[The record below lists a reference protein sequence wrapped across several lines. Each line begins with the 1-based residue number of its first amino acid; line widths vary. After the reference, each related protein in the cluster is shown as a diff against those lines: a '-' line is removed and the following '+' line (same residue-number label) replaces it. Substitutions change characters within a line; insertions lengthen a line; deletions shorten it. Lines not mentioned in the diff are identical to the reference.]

1 MLRIGPKMVWNNYWY
16 KKINT
21 LTMNKLRNLVLFL
34 LLGVVFASC
43 SKYQGIDIKGVKDV
57 KFKGMQDGVI
67 YLNLTF
73 DVNNPNS
80 KKIVIKHF
88 EFNAWLNNR
97 ELGKLVSTEKI
108 TLSPE
113 SRADYEVPVEIKLR
127 TAADA
132 FKLLGTGKKLLSM
145 ITVEGYVKGGRFP
158 IVKKIKIPKQPLD
171 SLMKSQ
177 QDKLVITDTL
187 STGDKGGNN

>member
-1 MLRIGPKMVWNNYWY
+1 MVWNNYWY

-67 YLNLTF
+67 FLNLTF

-80 KKIVIKHF
+80 KK
-88 EFNAWLNNR
+88 L
-97 ELGKLVSTEKI
+97 
-108 TLSPE
+108 
-113 SRADYEVPVEIKLR
+113 
-127 TAADA
+127 
-132 FKLLGTGKKLLSM
+132 
-145 ITVEGYVKGGRFP
+145 
-158 IVKKIKIPKQPLD
+158 
-171 SLMKSQ
+171 
-177 QDKLVITDTL
+177 
-187 STGDKGGNN
+187 

>member
-1 MLRIGPKMVWNNYWY
+1 MIIETEN
-16 KKINT
+16 IN
-21 LTMNKLRNLVLFL
+21 LLMMNKLRSLLFL
-34 LLGVVFASC
+34 LVLSVGFASC
-43 SKYQGIDIKGVKDV
+43 SKFQGIDIKGVKDF

-67 YLNLTF
+67 FLNLTF

-97 ELGKLVSTEKI
+97 ELGKLTSVEKI
-108 TLSPE
+108 TLIGDT
-113 SRADYEVPVEIKLR
+113 RADYVIPVEIKLR
-127 TAADA
+127 TPADA
-132 FKLLGTGKKLLSM
+132 LKLIGVGKKLVKM
-145 ITVEGYVKGGRFP
+145 VTVEGYVKGGHFP

-177 QDKLVITDTL
+177 QNKLVITDTL
-187 STGDKGGNN
+187 STDDNGGNN

>member
-1 MLRIGPKMVWNNYWY
+1 MVWNNYWY

-67 YLNLTF
+67 FLNLTF

-108 TLSPE
+108 TLSPGT
-113 SRADYEVPVEIKLR
+113 RADYDVPVEIKLR

-177 QDKLVITDTL
+177 QDKLVVADTL
-187 STGDKGGNN
+187 SVVEKGGNN

>member
-1 MLRIGPKMVWNNYWY
+1 M
-16 KKINT
+16 
-21 LTMNKLRNLVLFL
+21 MNKLRNLVLFL

-67 YLNLTF
+67 FLNLTF

-97 ELGKLVSTEKI
+97 ELGKLTSVEKI
-108 TLSPE
+108 TLKGDT
-113 SRADYEVPVEIKLR
+113 RADYVVPVEIKLR

-132 FKLLGTGKKLLSM
+132 FKLMGSGKKLISM
-145 ITVEGYVKGGRFP
+145 ITVEGHVKGGRFP
-158 IVKKIKIPKQPLD
+158 IVKKIKIPRQPLD

-187 STGDKGGNN
+187 SVVDTVSNN